1 VSFLICLVYE
11 TGLRPAALT
20 ALLSR
25 CKDNLT
31 VLKVEKNQAV
41 TGFAINRYR
50 RDYLGFQS

>member
-11 TGLRPAALT
+11 TGLRPAAIT

-41 TGFAINRYR
+41 TGFAVNRYR